1 MTKDKAYLP
10 PAIRAQVV
18 RHSVM
23 QSNKCFNRNL
33 MLNVPDVSPSYALLP
48 GDALHSLIGKGKKV
62 KIKEKIRCKKGEK
75 EWRNEKCLIEWTAG
89 KRRLRE
95 RIGEPQV

>member
-1 MTKDKAYLP
+1 MTEDKAYLP

-62 KIKEKIRCKKGEK
+62 KIKEKKKKIKNKEK
-75 EWRNEKCLIEWTAG
+75 KREK
-89 KRRLRE
+89 KRKK
-95 RIGEPQV
+95 

>member
-1 MTKDKAYLP
+1 MTEDKAYLP

-62 KIKEKIRCKKGEK
+62 KIKEKIRCKPKKLQLQEVARF
-75 EWRNEKCLIEWTAG
+75 ENSVSTIHG
-89 KRRLRE
+89 KKKKY
-95 RIGEPQV
+95 